1 MSVTDL
7 QIGDRFELAP
17 SRLPDRLELPQS
29 LGPEGFAIE
38 VIEDDAGRVLKSAI
52 DPAASAVII
61 PELAQLV
68 SGQDTVVWLEYRA
81 PGRFRLVIGSGTSY
95 PAEAEMATEQG
106 VPILFEPHDWAVV
119 RGDGDSLGGLD
130 CFDLALRAARL
141 ATHAGFDRLIA
152 LPLVRDIELLEHQ
165 IRTAKTVLRRF
176 RGRAMLCDE
185 VGLGKTIE
193 AGLVLS
199 ELVIRGLARSVLV
212 LVPPSLIEQ
221 WQGEM
226 RRKFSLE
233 LISHDDPAF
242 RNRGSN
248 AWGEFD
254 RVIASIHTA
263 KREPHRSAILARRW
277 DMVIVDEAH
286 HLRNRNTQT

>member
-1 MSVTDL
+1 MAVTDL
-7 QIGDRFELAP
+7 QIGDRFEVAP

-38 VIEDDAGRVLKSAI
+38 LIEDDAGRVLNSAI
-52 DPAASAVII
+52 DPAASRGDHTRTGPACFRTRCRFV
-61 PELAQLV
+61 ARV
-68 SGQDTVVWLEYRA
+68 SA
-81 PGRFRLVIGSGTSY
+81 PGRFRLVAGSGTSY
-95 PAEAEMATEQG
+95 PAGAEMASEQG
-106 VPILFEPHDWAVV
+106 VPILFEPRDWAVV
-119 RGDGDSLGGLD
+119 RGNGGSLGGLD

-199 ELVIRGLARSVLV
+199 ELVIRGLARSILV

-233 LISHDDPAF
+233 LISHDHPDF
-242 RNRGSN
+242 RSQGSN

-263 KREPHRSAILARRW
+263 KREPHRSAILAPLGHGHR
-277 DMVIVDEAH
+277 
-286 HLRNRNTQT
+286 

>member
-1 MSVTDL
+1 MPK
-7 QIGDRFELAP
+7 LAEGVAR
-17 SRLPDRLELPQS
+17 SN
-29 LGPEGFAIE
+29 GP
-38 VIEDDAGRVLKSAI
+38 L
-52 DPAASAVII
+52 
-61 PELAQLV
+61 
-68 SGQDTVVWLEYRA
+68 WLEYRA
-81 PGRFRLVIGSGTSY
+81 PGRFRLIVEPGRAASGQRRGRHR
-95 PAEAEMATEQG
+95 AG
-106 VPILFEPHDWAVV
+106 RPHRV
-119 RGDGDSLGGLD
+119 RPGRLAGRPGRQRGGGRLELD
-130 CFDLALRAARL
+130 QFDLAIQAARL

-199 ELVIRGLARSVLV
+199 ELMIRGLARSVLV

-226 RRKFSLE
+226 RRKFSIE

-242 RNRGSN
+242 RERGT
-248 AWGEFD
+248 GRLERVRPRD
-254 RVIASIHTA
+254 RLD
-263 KREPHRSAILARRW
+263 PHRQARAAPLGRSSPGGGTSSSSTRP
-277 DMVIVDEAH
+277 ITCATATP
-286 HLRNRNTQT
+286 RPGSSPARSRSSSSCC